1 MKPGIEAYPPAV
13 RVEAIDRL
21 KRGQTTREV
30 ASAVGV
36 SQNTVWRWARQAG
49 VGQRKIG
56 RTNSRALQ

>member
-1 MKPGIEAYPPAV
+1 MKPVIEAYPPEV

-21 KRGQTTREV
+21 RRGQTTREV

-49 VGQRKIG
+49 VGQRKAG
-56 RTNSRALQ
+56 GMSPRASQ